1 MPTNSE
7 DFSTIPDGA
16 WTLFEQDE
24 TTRRYFCKIDD
35 KRTVVKT
42 EFIADERLV
51 ALNKHEFE
59 ESLTKRFGDNPKV
72 ASVPLNVFYDPKTQ
86 IVEKLQQ
93 GDKDHIKWFL
103 NRDENRMWRSFRGK
117 I

>member
-1 MPTNSE
+1 MATKSE

-42 EFIADERLV
+42 EYIEDDKLR
-51 ALNKHEFE
+51 ALNRHEFD
-59 ESLTKRFGDNPKV
+59 ESLSKRFGDTPKV
-72 ASVPLNVFYDPKTQ
+72 ASIPLNVFYDPKTQ
-86 IVEKLQQ
+86 LVEKLQQ

-103 NRDENRMWRSFRGK
+103 NSEKARPWRSFRGR